1 MKYLI
6 ITADDYG
13 MSRAVN
19 DAIEYG
25 MSAGIITSTNVMT
38 NMPLYE
44 EAKDLKN
51 KFPDVSV
58 GLHWTLSGAG
68 KPVSP
73 VHQVPTLVNEKGDF
87 FSYAEF
93 RRRYRKGQIK
103 NEDILIELKN
113 QFERYYNLMGMPDY
127 WNTHQNTHVDFN
139 IYNLFV
145 SLASELKIPA
155 MRSHQR
161 IYVPAS
167 DPNEKLPLMWRI
179 IEPFKSKLLDCW
191 QHNAH
196 RKGMVSPEGLIVTMR
211 AKDMNNIDFVF
222 KNIKWGRHQ
231 VAEFVIHPA
240 TCNDSP
246 FFGKIVDQR
255 ITEYKLFSDPR
266 TLREVESC
274 GIKLVNYQTLSIDR
288 KTNI

>member
-1 MKYLI
+1 MKQLI

-19 DAIEYG
+19 DAIEAG

-44 EAKDLKN
+44 EARELKN
-51 KFPDVSV
+51 KFPNVSV

-68 KPVSP
+68 KPVTP
-73 VHQVPTLVNEKGDF
+73 VEQVPTLVNEKGNF
-87 FSYAEF
+87 FSFIEF
-93 RRRYRKGQIK
+93 RNRYRKGLIK
-103 NEDILIELKN
+103 NEEILVELRN
-113 QFERYYNLMGMPDY
+113 QFDLFYKLMGMPDY
-127 WNTHQNTHVDFN
+127 WNTHQNTHVDFK
-139 IYNLFV
+139 IYQLFV
-145 SLASELKIPA
+145 SLAVELKIPA

-167 DPNEKLPLMWRI
+167 DPNEKLPLMWRM
-179 IEPFKSKLLDCW
+179 IEPFKSKLIDFW

-196 RKGMVSPEGLIVTMR
+196 KKGMASPEGLIVTMR

-222 KNIKWGRHQ
+222 KNIKWGNQR

-240 TCNDSP
+240 ITNDSP
-246 FFGKIVDQR
+246 FFGRIVDQR
-255 ITEYKLFSDPR
+255 ITEYKLFSDVETR
-266 TLREVESC
+266 KEIESC
-274 GIKLVNYQTLSIDR
+274 GIKLASYRVL
-288 KTNI
+288 

>member
-1 MKYLI
+1 MKQLI

-19 DAIEYG
+19 DAIEAG
-25 MSAGIITSTNVMT
+25 MAAGIMTSTNVMT

-44 EAKDLKN
+44 EARNLKSKSPN
-51 KFPDVSV
+51 VSV

-68 KPVSP
+68 KPVTS
-73 VHQVPTLVNEKGDF
+73 VEQVPTLVNEKGDF
-87 FSYAEF
+87 FTYPEF
-93 RRRYRKGQIK
+93 HNRYRKGMIK
-103 NEDILIELKN
+103 DEDILVELRN
-113 QFERYYNLMGMPDY
+113 QFDRFYKLMGMPDY
-127 WNTHQNTHVDFN
+127 WNTHQNTHVDFK
-139 IYNLFV
+139 IYQLFV
-145 SLASELKIPA
+145 SLAVELRIPA
-155 MRSHQR
+155 MRRHQR

-167 DPNEKLPLMWRI
+167 NPNEKLPLMWRL
-179 IEPFKSKLLDCW
+179 IEPFKSRLIDYW
-191 QHNAH
+191 QHKAH
-196 RKGMVSPEGLIVTMR
+196 KKGMLSPEGLIVTMR

-255 ITEYKLFSDPR
+255 ITEYKLFTDLK
-266 TLREVESC
+266 TLEEIESC
-274 GIKLVNYQTLSIDR
+274 GIKLVNYQILSTGS
-288 KTNI
+288 KY